1 MDLHDALVAHWFL
14 LWIREFDFLNVLL
27 SNWVVLFEKL
37 HVYGAVITAESIVC
51 SKWFGWV

>member
-1 MDLHDALVAHWFL
+1 MDLHDALVTHWFL

-37 HVYGAVITAESIVC
+37 HIYGAVITAESIVC
-51 SKWFGWV
+51 SKWFG